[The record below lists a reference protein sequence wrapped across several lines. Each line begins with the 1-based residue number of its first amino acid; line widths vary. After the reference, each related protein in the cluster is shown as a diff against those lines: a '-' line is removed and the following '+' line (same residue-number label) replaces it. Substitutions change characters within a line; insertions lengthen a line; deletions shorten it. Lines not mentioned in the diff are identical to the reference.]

1 MIDIVSIGA
10 SLITGFC
17 TGLVAHRLATKRNRE
32 NDLSKFRLQVYSDF
46 IGSASMIAASRRIG
60 STDDN
65 LEDLSKMNDAKNRII
80 LSGDK
85 AVIESILLFWKRGGT
100 LEKESELLA
109 FRDLITVMRES
120 LGHDRRDLLG
130 VELTD
135 TMFQL
140 EPSSYS
146 YRAEKESNTDSF
158 IGSK

>member
-1 MIDIVSIGA
+1 MIDIASIGA

-17 TGLVAHRLATKRNRE
+17 AGLIAHKLASKRNRE
-32 NDLSKFRLQVYSDF
+32 NDLSKFRLQAYSDF
-46 IGSASMIAASRRIG
+46 IGSASKVAASRRIG
-60 STDDN
+60 NTESDLD
-65 LEDLSKMNDAKNRII
+65 DLSKMNDAKNRII

-85 AVIESILLFWKRGGT
+85 AVIEAMIKFWKRGGT

-109 FRDLITVMRES
+109 FRDLTNSMRDS
-120 LGHDRRDLLG
+120 LGHDRRDPFG

-146 YRAEKESNTDSF
+146 HRAEKEKPKDT
-158 IGSK
+158 K